1 MHWGFATPEPDV
13 ITDNFLFTLTTNCLA
28 TMPYCACQR
37 PNMEASGKLAVLSLS
52 SAAATQPVTCPLH
65 NILSLTGLQADLN
78 AKLKKNHKKS
88 VALSNVLQS
97 QNKAEF
103 LECKKE
109 GGNSPRSTFFLIAQ
123 PVEPVVVAPRWF
135 APCCHR
141 RAVLGD
147 SSPSGN

>member
-1 MHWGFATPEPDV
+1 MHWGFATPDV

-78 AKLKKNHKKS
+78 AKLKKNHKK
-88 VALSNVLQS
+88 VLHFRMFL
-97 QNKAEF
+97 KAETR
-103 LECKKE
+103 L
-109 GGNSPRSTFFLIAQ
+109 
-123 PVEPVVVAPRWF
+123 
-135 APCCHR
+135 
-141 RAVLGD
+141 
-147 SSPSGN
+147 SSWNARKRVGTPPGPPSS

>member
-1 MHWGFATPEPDV
+1 
-13 ITDNFLFTLTTNCLA
+13 
-28 TMPYCACQR
+28 
-37 PNMEASGKLAVLSLS
+37 MEASGKLAALSLS

-65 NILSLTGLQADLN
+65 NIPSLIGLHTRVLFPDQN
-78 AKLKKNHKKS
+78 AEFQKNH
-88 VALSNVLQS
+88 VALFNVLES
-97 QNKAEF
+97 QNKAEW

-123 PVEPVVVAPRWF
+123 PVEPVTVAPRWF